1 MNNHFITLLIL
12 VFVAFMG
19 WSCANDD
26 AQSKFEV
33 QAYGEP
39 ANYTETNFQGDIVR
53 NDTDDWRISPLYQG
67 LASVQPIFPN
77 PVQFGTNVTLKID
90 IKGAPASSSIEV
102 GYLNQSNQWIFLQ
115 QQDLQNDFELLTF
128 LITTRQFGSSLSQA
142 QGIKRMLVFDGNQRL
157 ISYGD
162 ILIQ

>member
-1 MNNHFITLLIL
+1 MNNHLKKLLIL
-12 VFVAFMG
+12 APVLFLG
-19 WSCANDD
+19 WSCTNDD
-26 AQSKFEV
+26 AQSKFEI
-33 QAYGEP
+33 QAYSEP

-77 PVQFGTNVTLKID
+77 PVQFGTNVTLEID

-128 LITTRQFGSSLSQA
+128 LINTRQFGSSLSQA

>member
-12 VFVAFMG
+12 VIVAFTG

-77 PVQFGTNVTLKID
+77 PVQFGTNVTLEID

-128 LITTRQFGSSLSQA
+128 LINTRQFGSSLSQA

>member
-1 MNNHFITLLIL
+1 MHKPFVKLLIL
-12 VFVAFMG
+12 VTLFGTGF
-19 WSCANDD
+19 SCTNDD
-26 AQSKFEV
+26 AQSKFEA

-39 ANYTETNFQGDIVR
+39 ANYTETSFQGDIVR
-53 NDTDDWRISPLYQG
+53 NDTDDWRISPLYLG

-77 PVQFGTNVTLKID
+77 PVQFGTNVTLEID

-115 QQDLQNDFELLTF
+115 QQDLQNDFELITF
-128 LITTRQFGSSLSQA
+128 LINTRQFGSSLSQA
-142 QGIKRMLVFDGNQRL
+142 QGLKRMLVFDGNQRL

>member
-1 MNNHFITLLIL
+1 MNNHFIILLIL

-77 PVQFGTNVTLKID
+77 PVQFGTNVTLEID

-128 LITTRQFGSSLSQA
+128 LINTRQFGSSLSQA

>member
-77 PVQFGTNVTLKID
+77 PVQFGTNVTLEID

-128 LITTRQFGSSLSQA
+128 LINTRQFGSSLSQA

>member
-12 VFVAFMG
+12 VIVAFMG

-77 PVQFGTNVTLKID
+77 PVQFGTNVTLEID

-128 LITTRQFGSSLSQA
+128 LINTRQFGSSLSQA